1 MQHII
6 EEIKENFQNFLS
18 DEEKTVLLVEAA
30 AEEGLLILKTLDM
43 LEEDETSPDIFAA
56 LTAGFTDARSYVD
69 ALFELQ
75 SIQIEAVNLK
85 LAEDGEPILEE
96 FPPELSN
103 RRIVNH
109 DRLIG
114 IAAHV
119 RKIVPPERKVIWVF
133 FPLEETANEDAYANL
148 MRYLAFEVC
157 DGKIEN
163 TKLIIRDTPTL
174 AIGARMLEKEEQTAH
189 YQPNLGTESLFEK
202 IEAQTKNPDAPPD
215 ERAQSMMLMAGV
227 DIAEKRF
234 DRALQRNETVLT
246 YFEKSGQKQKQSV
259 VHNNIGD
266 IYYLQGDFPT
276 AQKRYEQAV
285 DISIDEDSQPM
296 MIYQSINVGNALFMQ
311 KKYDEALIY
320 YDSAAKLAKINK
332 ALQQEIQALER
343 VGDTQKAQSEIE
355 KAIETWENTAEI
367 CREAQYKMGLIGI
380 LEKLNAAYEEIDEND
395 KRRAIE
401 PELAEAKEEI
411 GAIEPALLEK

>member
-6 EEIKENFQNFLS
+6 EEIKENFQSFLS
-18 DEEKTVLLVEAA
+18 DEEKTVLLVQAA
-30 AEEGLLILKTLDM
+30 AEESLLILKTLDM
-43 LEEDETSPDIFAA
+43 LEEDETSPDIYAA
-56 LTAGFTDARSYVD
+56 LTDGFTDARSYVD
-69 ALFELQ
+69 ALYELQ
-75 SIQIEAVNLK
+75 SIQLEAVNNQ
-85 LAEDGEPILEE
+85 LAENGEPILEE

-103 RRIVNH
+103 RRIINH

-119 RKIVPPERKVIWVF
+119 RKIVPPERKVILIF
-133 FPLEETANEDAYANL
+133 FPLEEAAAEDAYANL
-148 MRYLAFEVC
+148 MRYLAFEIC

-163 TKLIIRDTPTL
+163 TKIIIRDTPTL
-174 AIGARMLEKEEQTAH
+174 AVSARMLEKETQTAH
-189 YQPNLGTESLFEK
+189 YQPKLDTDSIFEK
-202 IEAQTKNPDAPPD
+202 IEAQAKNPDAPPD
-215 ERAQSMMLMAGV
+215 ERAQNMMLMAGV

-246 YFEKSGQKQKQSV
+246 YFEQSGQKQKQSV

-266 IYYLQGDFPT
+266 IHYLQGDFPQ
-276 AQKRYEQAV
+276 AQKRYEKAV
-285 DISIDEDSQPM
+285 EISIDEESQPM

-311 KKYDEALIY
+311 GKYGEALIY

-343 VGDTQKAQSEIE
+343 VGDTQKAQGEIE
-355 KAIETWENTAEI
+355 KAVETWENAAEI
-367 CREAQYKMGLIGI
+367 CREAEYKLGLIGI
-380 LEKLNAAYEEIDEND
+380 LEKLDAAYEETHEND

-401 PELAEAKEEI
+401 PELAEAKDEI
-411 GAIEPALLEK
+411 GEIAPALLEK